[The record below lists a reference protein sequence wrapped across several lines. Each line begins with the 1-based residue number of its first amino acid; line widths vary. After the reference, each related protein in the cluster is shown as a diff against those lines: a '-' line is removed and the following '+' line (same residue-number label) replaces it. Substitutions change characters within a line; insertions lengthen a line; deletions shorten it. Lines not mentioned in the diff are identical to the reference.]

1 MQKRHVVGTYD
12 TDREA
17 IAAIENLK
25 HLGYTADD
33 ISIIGKDQQQTEH
46 VVEQTDTHAAEG
58 AATGATTGG
67 LLGGLGGVLTGLGAL
82 AIPGIG
88 PIIAAGP
95 VVAGITGA
103 AAGAGVGGLAG
114 ALIGMGIPEEE
125 AHHYNE
131 HFEHGKILVLI
142 DSDKYDPVTHTHGT
156 YTADPVVDHRETH
169 SHPTAEQSPL
179 IDPNPFAKD
188 HSYDP
193 LTDPKPADTDRHTR

>member
-1 MQKRHVVGTYD
+1 MKKRHIVGTFD

-17 IAAIENLK
+17 IACIENLK
-25 HLGYTADD
+25 HLGFTADE
-33 ISIIGKDQQQTEH
+33 ISIISKDRDQSDY
-46 VVEQTDTHAAEG
+46 VVEKTDTHAAEG

-67 LLGGLGGVLTGLGAL
+67 LIGGFGGVLTGIGAL

-95 VVAGITGA
+95 IVAGITGA
-103 AAGAGVGGLAG
+103 AAGAGIGGLAG

-125 AHHYNE
+125 AHRYNE

-142 DSDKYDPVTHTHGT
+142 DSDLYDPVTHTHSSYSTDPTTENTQPHAGT
-156 YTADPVVDHRETH
+156 EP
-169 SHPTAEQSPL
+169 SPL

-193 LTDPKPADTDRHTR
+193 LTDPKPADKDNLN